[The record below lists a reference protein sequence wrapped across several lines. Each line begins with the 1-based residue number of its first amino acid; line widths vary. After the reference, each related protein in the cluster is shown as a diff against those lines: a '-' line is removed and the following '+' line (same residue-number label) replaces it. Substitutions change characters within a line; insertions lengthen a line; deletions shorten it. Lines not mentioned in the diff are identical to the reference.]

1 MLGEKH
7 KNVFVT
13 LDNHSCEASLSDTK
27 RETAFTTILMKEV
40 LNGSEIQQ
48 TQNISFPSWTATTT

>member
-27 RETAFTTILMKEV
+27 RETAFTTILIKEV

-48 TQNISFPSWTATTT
+48 T